1 MPQTGLGR
9 LSARLLLT
17 AAVGSAVFFSF
28 VASGEKGGDT
38 FFSNPRLATSVLAA
52 AVLAVAA
59 GAVAGVAIVRHRE
72 RSPLAFAIAVVG
84 ALVAAYAIA
93 EVSIPH

>member
-17 AAVGSAVFFSF
+17 AAVGTAAFFSF

-38 FFSNPRLATSVLAA
+38 FFSNPRLPISTMGCA
-52 AVLAVAA
+52 
-59 GAVAGVAIVRHRE
+59 
-72 RSPLAFAIAVVG
+72 
-84 ALVAAYAIA
+84 
-93 EVSIPH
+93 